1 MVIRDIGLHM
11 SNRVMDYC
19 SEDAS
24 LCRGALEAQKGPHVS
39 LTKTDFAS
47 VQEYLESSHFVQASA
62 QRALA
67 GRVYILEV
75 LAVAEYECS
84 DIALRY
90 RTMQNRLE
98 ETTSRSSGGIPY
110 F

>member
-62 QRALA
+62 YRVAWPITSALISLFDTV
-67 GRVYILEV
+67 RYN
-75 LAVAEYECS
+75 S
-84 DIALRY
+84 DYL
-90 RTMQNRLE
+90 
-98 ETTSRSSGGIPY
+98 
-110 F
+110 